1 MKDKKKK
8 SGKNGSFYI
17 ALCGCAVVVTL
28 MSYVG
33 NVMRGSKELPQ
44 MQDIAMEDMENLFE
58 KSSEKPEDEI
68 FVEEDEKKPEPEI
81 ITVEPE
87 VQEPT
92 EEIEIFPEKTEE
104 IKMTAAKE
112 EVDEFL
118 PALPVS
124 GKVLADFSGENL
136 VFYEKLEDWRT
147 HSGIDLEATA
157 GDDVYV
163 CESGVV
169 EKIYTNNLG
178 GCVLVNHQNGYKSL
192 YANLSE
198 TNAVKTGD
206 KLNTGDVIG
215 QVGQTAVGDLISDGH
230 VHFEL
235 HYEGKP
241 VNPLDIITIE

>member
-8 SGKNGSFYI
+8 TGKNGSFYI
-17 ALCGCAVVVTL
+17 ALCGCAVVVTI

-33 NVMRGSKELPQ
+33 NVMRGSKDVPE
-44 MQDIAMEDMENLFE
+44 MQDIALEDIEKLSEEKFENL
-58 KSSEKPEDEI
+58 
-68 FVEEDEKKPEPEI
+68 EEDIFLKEEEPEPEI
-81 ITVEPE
+81 ISIEPE
-87 VQEPT
+87 DREPT
-92 EEIEIFPEKTEE
+92 EEIEIIPQNSEE

-124 GKVLADFSGENL
+124 GKVLADFTGENL
-136 VFYEKLEDWRT
+136 VFYERLGDWRT
-147 HSGIDLEATA
+147 HSGIDLEAA
-157 GDDVYV
+157 SGDDVYV

-169 EKIYTNNLG
+169 EKIYTDNMG
-178 GCVLVNHQNGYKSL
+178 GCILVDHQNGYKSL

-198 TNAVKTGD
+198 TTAVKVGD
-206 KLNTGDVIG
+206 KLNSGDVIG
-215 QVGQTAVGDLISDGH
+215 QVGETAVGDYATEQH

>member
-33 NVMRGSKELPQ
+33 NVMRGAKQSPQ
-44 MQDIAMEDMENLFE
+44 MQDIAFEDMEKISESFE
-58 KSSEKPEDEI
+58 KEI
-68 FVEEDEKKPEPEI
+68 FPTEEKNPEPEI
-81 ITVEPE
+81 IAIEPKDR
-87 VQEPT
+87 EPT
-92 EEIEIFPEKTEE
+92 EEIEIFPEKIEE

-136 VFYEKLEDWRT
+136 VFYEKLGDWRT
-147 HSGIDLEATA
+147 HSGIDIEAAA
-157 GDDVYV
+157 GDNVYA
-163 CESGVV
+163 CESGVI

-178 GCVLVNHQNGYKSL
+178 GCILIDHQNGYKSL
-192 YANLSE
+192 YANLGE
-198 TNAVKTGD
+198 TNAVKAGD
-206 KLNTGDVIG
+206 KIDAGAVIG
-215 QVGQTAVGDLISDGH
+215 QVGQTAVGDLTTEAH

-235 HYEGKP
+235 HHEGKP
-241 VNPLDIITIE
+241 INPLDVITIE